1 MYSSDLH
8 IEVVFFQNTVSIS
21 LKIALMSEKAKGFA
35 CEYRFLDTLFSS
47 ISKFYIS
54 MIAHLFFGRHTFLA
68 RKKVTIVKTVLQW
81 KTRI

>member
-8 IEVVFFQNTVSIS
+8 IEVVFFKIQSVFPS
-21 LKIALMSEKAKGFA
+21 KIALMSEKAKGFV

-47 ISKFYIS
+47 ISRFYIA
-54 MIAHLFFGRHTFLA
+54 MIAPIFFGRHTFLA

-81 KTRI
+81 ETRI

>member
-8 IEVVFFQNTVSIS
+8 IEVVFFKIQSVFP
-21 LKIALMSEKAKGFA
+21 LKIALMSEKPRRFA
-35 CEYRFLDTLFSS
+35 CECRFLDTLFSS

-54 MIAHLFFGRHTFLA
+54 RIAPIFFGRHTFLA